1 MKLSKVILLI
11 QLSSFLV
18 FIGRAYQFFFFDTP
32 FQAFVSNGSPV
43 IPICAVFLLLAALT
57 SILWFEINLEKVKK
71 GVMIIGITIL
81 ILIGLG
87 LVKEKNYDVLQFFE
101 LTIQLACPLSLFFL
115 SRQHPQPKFKL
126 IFALKC
132 AIALTFIAHGLF
144 ALGLPYLPDHFIDMT
159 MSILPIVKRQAS
171 QLLLAAGLFDILASI
186 LLFFPKTVRYALF
199 YMIIWGCL
207 TALARIVS
215 SLDSQFFL
223 ESLHNSAYLTIYR
236 LPHGLLPLAVLMLL
250 LQRSKVKP
258 VS

>member
-1 MKLSKVILLI
+1 MKPSKVILLI

-57 SILWFEINLEKVKK
+57 SIFWFDIHLKK
-71 GVMIIGITIL
+71 LKTGVMAIGVIIL
-81 ILIGLG
+81 VLIGLG
-87 LVKEKNYDVLQFFE
+87 LVKEKNYDIMQFFE
-101 LTIQLACPLSLFFL
+101 VAVQLACPLSLFFL
-115 SRQHPQPKFKL
+115 SRKEPQPTFKL

-132 AIALTFIAHGLF
+132 AIALTFIAHGFF
-144 ALGLPYLPDHFIDMT
+144 ALGFPYLPDHFIGMT
-159 MSILPIVKRQAS
+159 MSILPIAERQAS
-171 QLLLAAGLFDILASI
+171 QLLFVAGLFDVVASI

-215 SLDSQFFL
+215 SLDTQFFL